1 MTAVIGVDIGTTS
14 TKVISFDAR
23 GNILA
28 QESAGYSL
36 DSPSPGRAEQD
47 PDEILEAVLDSLAAV
62 VRAARENG
70 DEISGVSFSA
80 AMHSILALDA
90 NGDPLTPS
98 LTYADNRATEQAER
112 IRQELDGAGIHG
124 RTGTPIHPMS
134 PLTKILWFKEED
146 PDTFEAAEK
155 WVSIKE
161 YVFFRLFAEYF
172 VDYSIASATGLF
184 NLENLDWDEGALEIL
199 ELPRN
204 KLSAP
209 VPTTHVTCG
218 MKEEYAE
225 RLGLNADTP
234 FVVGANDGVLAN
246 LGLGATE
253 PGIVAC
259 SIGTSG
265 AVRSVVDRPQV
276 DDDRTLFCYALT
288 EDKWVIGGPINNGG
302 IALQWAIEEL
312 FPGIKENAEEQ
323 GRDPHELAGDLVEE
337 VAAGSGGLV
346 FLPYLMGERA
356 PYWNADVRG
365 VFFGL
370 TFQHERKHLIRAV
383 MEGVMYQM
391 YSVQRALEKVAGEPA
406 EIRATGGF
414 AQSATWRQIMADV
427 YGREIVFPES
437 YESSCWGAALLGMKA
452 VGVID
457 PLDAADEMAQISTR
471 HQPEKDNVAVY
482 EKLMGIFTRLYDRL
496 EPEFTEI
503 SNLQRS
509 LHESSSK
516 SRGR

>member
-1 MTAVIGVDIGTTS
+1 MAVIGVDIGTTS
-14 TKVISFDAR
+14 TKAISFDR
-23 GNILA
+23 QGNILA
-28 QESAGYSL
+28 EESARYSL

-47 PDEILEAVLDSLAAV
+47 PDEILEAVLDALAAV
-62 VRAARENG
+62 VHATTEDGA
-70 DEISGVSFSA
+70 EISGVSFSA
-80 AMHSILALDA
+80 AMHSLLALDA
-90 NGDPLTPS
+90 NGELLTPS
-98 LTYADNRATEQAER
+98 LTYADNRATEQADKIRER
-112 IRQELDGAGIHG
+112 LDGAGIHS

-155 WVSIKE
+155 WLSVKE
-161 YVFFRLFAEYF
+161 YIFFRLFGEYV
-172 VDYSIASATGLF
+172 VDHSIASATGLF

-199 ELPRN
+199 ELSRN

-209 VPTTHVTCG
+209 VPTTHLVDG
-218 MKEEYAE
+218 IKEEYAD
-225 RLGLNADTP
+225 RLGLDPDMP

-302 IALQWAIEEL
+302 IALQWAVEEL
-312 FPGIKENAEEQ
+312 FPGVKEKAEKQ
-323 GRDPHELAGDLVEE
+323 GRDPHELASELIEE
-337 VAAGSGGLV
+337 VAAGSDGLV

-356 PYWNADVRG
+356 PHWNADVRG

-391 YSVQRALEKVAGEPA
+391 YSVQRAL
-406 EIRATGGF
+406 TG
-414 AQSATWRQIMADV
+414 SRRRT
-427 YGREIVFPES
+427 GR
-437 YESSCWGAALLGMKA
+437 
-452 VGVID
+452 D
-457 PLDAADEMAQISTR
+457 PGHRRFRPISRVAAD
-471 HQPEKDNVAVY
+471 H
-482 EKLMGIFTRLYDRL
+482 
-496 EPEFTEI
+496 
-503 SNLQRS
+503 
-509 LHESSSK
+509 
-516 SRGR
+516 GRCVRT

>member
-1 MTAVIGVDIGTTS
+1 MMAVVGVDIGTTS
-14 TKVISFDAR
+14 TKVISFDVQ

-28 QESAGYSL
+28 EESAGYSL
-36 DSPSPGRAEQD
+36 NSPSPGRAEQD

-62 VRAARENG
+62 VRATKENG
-70 DEISGVSFSA
+70 NEISGVSFSA
-80 AMHSILALDA
+80 AMHSLMALDA
-90 NGDPLTPS
+90 NGDPLIPS
-98 LTYADNRATEQAER
+98 LIYADNRAKEQADR
-112 IRQELDGAGIHG
+112 IREELDGAGIHG

-161 YVFFRLFAEYF
+161 YVFFRLFGEYI
-172 VDYSIASATGLF
+172 VDHSIASATGLF
-184 NLENLDWDEGALEIL
+184 NLENLDWDEGVLEIL

-204 KLSAP
+204 RLSDP
-209 VPTTHVTCG
+209 VPTTHVVDG
-218 MKEEYAE
+218 MNEEHAD
-225 RLGLNADTP
+225 RLGLDADTP

-276 DDDRTLFCYALT
+276 DEDRTLFCYALT

-323 GRDPHELAGDLVEE
+323 GRDPHELAGELAEE
-337 VAAGSGGLV
+337 AVAGAGGLV

-356 PYWNADVRG
+356 PYWNAEVKG

-370 TFQHERKHLIRAV
+370 TYQHERKHLIRAV

-391 YSVQRALEKVAGEPA
+391 YSVQRALEKVAGKPA

-414 AQSATWRQIMADV
+414 AQSALWRQIMADV

-452 VGVID
+452 IGIID
-457 PLDAADEMAQISTR
+457 SLDAADDMVQISTR
-471 HQPEKDNVAVY
+471 HQPEDGNIDVY
-482 EKLMGIFTRLYDRL
+482 ERLMGVFTRLYGSL
-496 EPEFTEI
+496 EPEFKEI
-503 SNLQRS
+503 SDLQRS
-509 LHESSSK
+509 VREDGES
-516 SRGR
+516 